1 MEKRELAQAIV
12 ARAKS
17 YEQEMIAFLRKMVAI
32 PSESAQEKAVID
44 LIAAEMRR
52 AGFDEVKLDAL
63 GNVHG
68 RVGHGPRVI
77 AVDAHVDT
85 VGVSDRA
92 AWAHDPYTGKV
103 ADGYV
108 WGRGAGDQEGGMAAM
123 VYAGRIMKDL
133 GLDDGEFSVWFTGT
147 VQEEDCDGMCWQY
160 ILKEGVLRPEFVIV
174 TDSTNCRIHRG
185 HRGRMEIGVTFKGAS
200 CHASMPHLGDNALSK
215 MARAVRAVEELAP
228 RLANDA
234 FLGKGTIAPT
244 FAEVKTPSVCA
255 VPDHAFLHL
264 DRRVTTGESADSSL
278 AEVRDALDR
287 AGVAASVELLQYDTP
302 SYTGLRYPVPKY
314 FPTWCLGENDPLI
327 ETAVQTYETLFA
339 RAPEVTR
346 WTFSTNGVGIMGTSG
361 VPCFGFGPAAEE
373 DAHSVNDRCPIEHL
387 SISAAFYAFF
397 PTLWRDRKPRG

>member
-1 MEKRELAQAIV
+1 MNKRELAAQIV
-12 ARAKS
+12 TRARS
-17 YEQEMIAFLRKMVAI
+17 YENEMIAFLRKMVAI
-32 PSESAQEKAVID
+32 PSESTQEKPVID
-44 LIAAEMRR
+44 LIASEMRR
-52 AGFDEVKLDAL
+52 NGFDEVKIDAL
-63 GNVHG
+63 GNVLG
-68 RVGHGPRVI
+68 RIGHGPRVI
-77 AVDAHVDT
+77 AIDGHVDT

-92 AWAHDPYTGKV
+92 AWPHDPYAGKV

-133 GLDDGEFSVWFTGT
+133 GLDDGEYTVWFTGT

-185 HRGRMEIGVTFKGAS
+185 QRGRMEIGVTFKGRS
-200 CHASMPHLGDNALSK
+200 CHASMPQLGDNALAK
-215 MARAVRAVEELAP
+215 MARAVNAIEELGP
-228 RLANDA
+228 RLADDA

-244 FAEVKTPSVCA
+244 YAEVKTPSVCA

-264 DRRVTTGESADSSL
+264 DRRVTTGETAESAL
-278 AEVRDALDR
+278 GEVRAALAR
-287 AGVAASVELLQYDTP
+287 AGIAADVALLQYDTP

-314 FPTWCLGENDPLI
+314 FPTWCLTENDPLI
-327 ETAVQTYETLFA
+327 ETAVATYETLFS

-373 DAHSVNDRCPIEHL
+373 DAHTVNDRCPIEHL
-387 SISAAFYAFF
+387 SISAAFYAFL
-397 PTLWRDRKPRG
+397 PSLWLAREPR

>member
-1 MEKRELAQAIV
+1 
-12 ARAKS
+12 
-17 YEQEMIAFLRKMVAI
+17 
-32 PSESAQEKAVID
+32 
-44 LIAAEMRR
+44 
-52 AGFDEVKLDAL
+52 VKIDAL
-63 GNVHG
+63 GNVLG
-68 RVGHGPRVI
+68 RIGHGKRVI
-77 AVDAHVDT
+77 AIDAHVDT

-92 AWAHDPYTGKV
+92 AWAHDPYEGKV
-103 ADGYV
+103 ADGFV

-133 GLDDGEFSVWFTGT
+133 GLDDGDVTVWFTGT

-160 ILKEGVLRPEFVIV
+160 LLKEGVLRPEFVCV

-185 HRGRMEIGVTFKGAS
+185 HRGRMEIGVTFKGTS
-200 CHASMPHLGDNALSK
+200 CHASMPEKGDNALSK
-215 MARAVRAVEELAP
+215 MARAVRAIEELAP
-228 RLANDA
+228 RLADDA

-264 DRRVTTGESADSSL
+264 DRRVTTGETAESAL
-278 AEVRDALDR
+278 GEVRETLGR
-287 AGVAASVELLQYDTP
+287 AGVPASVELLKYDVP
-302 SYTGLRYPVPKY
+302 SYTGLRYPVDKY
-314 FPTWCLGENDPLI
+314 FPTWCLAENDPLLV
-327 ETAVQTYETLFA
+327 TAVETYETLFR

-387 SISAAFYAFF
+387 TTSAAFYAFL
-397 PTLWRDRKPRG
+397 PCVWLERGK

>member
-1 MEKRELAQAIV
+1 MTNRELAHAIV
-12 ARAKS
+12 ERARS
-17 YEQEMIAFLRKMVAI
+17 YEPEMIAFLRRMVAI
-32 PSESAQEKAVID
+32 PSESTHEKPVID
-44 LIAAEMRR
+44 LVASEMRR
-52 AGFDEVKLDAL
+52 VGFDEVKIDPL

-68 RVGHGPRVI
+68 RVGSGPRVI
-77 AVDAHVDT
+77 AIDAHVDT
-85 VGVSDRA
+85 VGVGDPA
-92 AWAHDPYTGKV
+92 AWSHDPYAGKV
-103 ADGYV
+103 EGGYV

-133 GLDDGEFSVWFTGT
+133 GLDDRGVSVWFTGT

-185 HRGRMEIGVTFKGAS
+185 QRGRMEIGVTVKGAS

-215 MARAVRAVEELAP
+215 MARAAIAIEGLAP
-228 RLANDA
+228 ALADDP

-244 FAEVKTPSVCA
+244 YAEVKTPSVCA
-255 VPDHAFLHL
+255 VADHAFLHI
-264 DRRVTTGESADSSL
+264 DRRVTTGETADSAL
-278 AEVRDALDR
+278 AEVRGALAR
-287 AGVAASVELLQYDTP
+287 AGVAADVALLQYDTP

-314 FPTWCLGENDPLI
+314 FPTWCLAESDPLI
-327 ETAVQTYETLFA
+327 ETAVAAYETLFA

-373 DAHSVNDRCPIEHL
+373 DAHTVNDRCPIEHL
-387 SISAAFYAFF
+387 SVAAAFYAFL
-397 PTLWRDRKPRG
+397 PALWLERRPRA